1 MACQV
6 KTEQA
11 VKTRGSDDDF
21 IEFSHISTKV
31 IGKSAFGVVQQIA
44 MVDTKDVYALK
55 WARQGHTNREVQI
68 IRNFSHPNVTKLFYF
83 CASSD
88 NIIME
93 YVVDTMDRVILQYNR
108 SKQTFPL
115 FLIKLLIHPKFQNLL
130 CDPDL
135 WLVKLCDFGSAKFLV
150 KGEPSVARICSRY
163 YRAPELVLGA
173 TDYTTTVDVWSTGC
187 VFAEFFISRP
197 VFPGENS
204 LVQLFA
210 IIRIL
215 GTPTDDQLLRMNP
228 EWPLRNARGWLPE
241 MKPVPWKKVLEGKGS
256 PEAID
261 LIVRLLDYVSSKRV
275 SCFDV
280 LAYVFFDDLRLPS
293 ARLPDGGSHPQLF
306 NFSPVGHT
314 GGRGRG
320 PARP

>member
-1 MACQV
+1 MTHEHYHLIKGIDRGGLLYPAIATVNAVAHNDVVVEEISKRV
-6 KTEQA
+6 KTVQA
-11 VKTRGSDDDF
+11 VKARGSDDDL
-21 IEFSHISTKV
+21 IELSYISTKV
-31 IGKSAFGVVQQIA
+31 IGKGAFGVVQQIA
-44 MVDTKDVYALK
+44 MVDTGDVYALK
-55 WARQGHTNREVQI
+55 WVRQGPTNREIQI
-68 IRNFSHPNVTKLFYF
+68 IRNLAHPNITKLFYF
-83 CASSD
+83 FGSSD
-88 NIIME
+88 KKTGSVHQNLIME
-93 YVVDTMDRVILQYNR
+93 YVPDTMDRIILLYNR

-115 FLIKLLIHPKFQNLL
+115 FLIKLLMYQVLRGLAYIHKLGICHRDIKPQNLL

-215 GTPTDDQLLRMNP
+215 GTPTDDQLLQMNP
-228 EWPLRNARGWLPE
+228 EWPVQDARCRLPE
-241 MKPVPWKKVLEGKGS
+241 MKPVPWKEVLEGKGNS
-256 PEAID
+256 
-261 LIVRLLDYVSSKRV
+261 
-275 SCFDV
+275 
-280 LAYVFFDDLRLPS
+280 
-293 ARLPDGGSHPQLF
+293 
-306 NFSPVGHT
+306 
-314 GGRGRG
+314 
-320 PARP
+320 

>member
-1 MACQV
+1 
-6 KTEQA
+6 
-11 VKTRGSDDDF
+11 
-21 IEFSHISTKV
+21 KV

-88 NIIME
+88 KKTGSVYKSIIME
-93 YVVDTMDRVILQYNR
+93 YVADTMDRVILQYNR

-115 FLIKLLIHPKFQNLL
+115 FLIKLLMYELLRGLAYIHKLGICHRDIKFQNLL

-173 TDYTTTVDVWSTGC
+173 TDSTTTVDVWSTGC

-228 EWPLRNARGWLPE
+228 EWPLQNARGWLPE
-241 MKPVPWKKVLEGKGS
+241 MKPVPWKKVLEGKVS

-280 LAYVFFDDLRLPS
+280 LAHVFFDDLRLPS

-306 NFSPVGHT
+306 NFSP
-314 GGRGRG
+314 
-320 PARP
+320 